1 MRRLLAGPLAA
12 LAALAALAGTG
23 CGGGATGP
31 VTDRPA
37 SLLLD
42 FAPNAVHAGIYLSLA
57 RDYDGGEGVRLR
69 VRRPG
74 EATDPVRLL
83 ETGRVDA
90 AIVSITDLALAR
102 ERGRDL
108 VAIGALV
115 QRPLAAVLARPGV
128 SRPRALAGR
137 RVGISGLPS
146 DRAVLRSV
154 VAGDGGD
161 ASAVRTVNVG
171 FNLVPALAGGRVDAV
186 VAFWNVEGLALRGEV
201 DGLRE
206 FRVDRFGAPRYPEL
220 VVVVTRET
228 LQDRR
233 PLLRALLAALR
244 RGYEEALR
252 DPEASVLAMQQRVRG
267 LDRERTLAELAAV
280 SPAWTSGVERFG
292 QLDRPRLEAWARWA
306 QRFGLV
312 ERRPDVGLAFTEP

>member
-1 MRRLLAGPLAA
+1 VRPLPCLLAAGLSTLALG
-12 LAALAALAGTG
+12 LAG
-23 CGGGATGP
+23 CGGTVRSGTDDATL
-31 VTDRPA
+31 V
-37 SLLLD
+37 LD
-42 FAPNAVHAGIYLSLA
+42 FTPNAVHVGLYTAVA
-57 RDYDGGEGVRLR
+57 RDFDGAESVRLRIRRPSESADGVRLL
-69 VRRPG
+69 
-74 EATDPVRLL
+74 TS
-83 ETGRVDA
+83 GRA
-90 AIVSITDLALAR
+90 ELAIMSITDLALAR

-233 PLLRALLAALR
+233 PLLRSLLAALR

-306 QRFGLV
+306 QWFGLV